1 METSRGSFRVRRRT
15 LKSVSKP
22 PFRLATRLRFPATP
36 APAAAFVICCCSGTT
51 VPEALRVLFLLLFS
65 PRYFQ
70 TLSSRSLSSR
80 QPQGADWTRIF
91 RSSDHGQTIK
101 ENPQRRKRNLPRDSA
116 AADHYL
122 LLSLPSPLLSESVP
136 VSRQRRA
143 KANNPSPG
151 VS

>member
-36 APAAAFVICCCSGTT
+36 APTAAFVICCCSGTT
-51 VPEALRVLFLLLFS
+51 VPVALLFLLLLFS

-70 TLSSRSLSSR
+70 TLSLRSLSFSSTFR
-80 QPQGADWTRIF
+80 GRLDSDLQIF

-101 ENPQRRKRNLPRDSA
+101 RKSA
-116 AADHYL
+116 TKKKKSATRFCSCRS
-122 LLSLPSPLLSESVP
+122 LSFIVPPLPSPVRIRPCEST
-136 VSRQRRA
+136 A
-143 KANNPSPG
+143 PG
-151 VS
+151 KGQ